1 MRSCSM
7 FNRWGKSATHT
18 IMAMDG
24 RFSAAERLNSDVD
37 YRIVLPPR
45 RRSVG
50 LYPLQLRKTILSTKP
65 DLVVTYNWGAIEA
78 ALGCTLGKGC
88 PVVHLEHG
96 FANDE
101 AKKLKQRRVIARRL
115 VLNRIHATIVPSRE
129 LLDIAL
135 RQYRV
140 RSAKVIWIPNG
151 VDAERYTPGRDWE
164 FRRSFG
170 FSDSDV
176 VFLSVGHLRP
186 VKNLALLMRAFALAD
201 VANARLLIVG
211 NGPCM
216 PELEQLAT
224 ELHIA
229 ERVVFAGAT
238 DSTLPFYRAADAFA
252 LSSATEQMPMALLEA
267 MACALPAISTDVGD
281 VAEILGA
288 HAGNRVIASQDHGAY
303 AEALTAVAQ
312 APVARAAAGA
322 YNRARCANLYSL
334 ERMLTAYT
342 EVYSSAASK
351 PGLMAATCREPADLA
366 LTKS

>member
-1 MRSCSM
+1 MRSVSM

-50 LYPLQLRKTILSTKP
+50 FYPLQLRKTILSTKP

-78 ALGCTLGKGC
+78 ALGCTLGKGR

-101 AKKLKQRRVIARRL
+101 AKKLKRRRVIARRL

-140 RSAKVIWIPNG
+140 RPAKLIWIPNG

-164 FRRSFG
+164 FRRSLG

-176 VFLSVGHLRP
+176 VFLSLGHLRP

-252 LSSATEQMPMALLEA
+252 LSSTTEQMPMALLEA

-281 VAEILGA
+281 VAEIVA
-288 HAGNRVIASQDHGAY
+288 SVAGNHIVAGLEPKAY
-303 AEALTAVAQ
+303 AEALR
-312 APVARAAAGA
+312 RAAQSPVVRSATGA
-322 YNRARCANLYSL
+322 ANRARCVSLYSL
-334 ERMLTAYT
+334 ERMLAAYT
-342 EVYSSAASK
+342 QVYSNAARK
-351 PGLMAATCREPADLA
+351 PGLMINTCPEPADLA
-366 LTKS
+366 LTRP